1 MFAGDTHWA
10 LYEMHLRAMKQR
22 LWDVYSCQVYSLNP
36 FVNYS
41 LEGVQYRGAA
51 SIN

>member
-1 MFAGDTHWA
+1 
-10 LYEMHLRAMKQR
+10 
-22 LWDVYSCQVYSLNP
+22 VYSLNP

-51 SIN
+51 NIN

>member
-1 MFAGDTHWA
+1 
-10 LYEMHLRAMKQR
+10 
-22 LWDVYSCQVYSLNP
+22 VYSLNP

-41 LEGVQYRGAA
+41 LEGVPYRGAA